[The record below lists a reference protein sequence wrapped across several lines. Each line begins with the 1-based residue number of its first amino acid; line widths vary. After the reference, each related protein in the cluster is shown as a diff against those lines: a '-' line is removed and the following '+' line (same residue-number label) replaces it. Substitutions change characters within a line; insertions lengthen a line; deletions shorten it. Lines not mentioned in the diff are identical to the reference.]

1 MNIATMIIDV
11 GLQLQY
17 LFDIGI
23 MNKIVC
29 SFIYLLMFS
38 EKWDEFLVWCPLYH
52 IQCLYSICPLYT
64 CIYIYIHVLFQ
75 TTLILI
81 FSVYIFFLSNVFLE
95 NWSSCLMGTRD
106 RPTAETAETV
116 RVSILISSV
125 DGY

>member
-81 FSVYIFFLSNVFLE
+81 FSVYIFFLSNFFPRKLE
-95 NWSSCLMGTRD
+95 FMLNGNT
-106 RPTAETAETV
+106 RPTD
-116 RVSILISSV
+116 S
-125 DGY
+125 

>member
-64 CIYIYIHVLFQ
+64 IYIYIY
-75 TTLILI
+75 I
-81 FSVYIFFLSNVFLE
+81 YIFMFYSKQH
-95 NWSSCLMGTRD
+95 
-106 RPTAETAETV
+106 
-116 RVSILISSV
+116 
-125 DGY
+125 